1 MFDCHYDLLTYIL
14 MKKEN
19 PDFLKNYCTKV
30 YRRDNIIGGIFN
42 LFYMSEKE
50 MQEEIGISKDQID
63 VIDNLREVKEYIQKH
78 HLLSDNVTYIFG
90 IEGLDYLENIDDI
103 DILYSL
109 GLRSTNPVWN
119 NQNKFGSGIR
129 TDQGLTELGKKLI
142 QKLIQKKI
150 AIDLSHTNEQT
161 FRDIIDVC
169 RQMKKDSY
177 EPIVFASHSNVKAL
191 CDVQRNLTDE
201 QIKAIKELN
210 GTIGVT
216 SIKRF
221 CIKDVDVNEPNT
233 NFVQSYINHIN
244 YIKDLLGNVDNIT
257 VSTDD
262 MRYYYIEPEYY
273 QHANI
278 FKHDNIKTP
287 LTIALKNNGYT
298 EEEINQILQTN
309 FKHKILK
316 KII

>member
-14 MKKEN
+14 MQKDN

-30 YRRDNIIGGIFN
+30 YRKNNIIGGIFN

-50 MQEEIGISKDQID
+50 MQEEIGISKDQIN
-63 VIDNLREVKEYIQKH
+63 VIDNLREVKKYIQKH
-78 HLLSDNVTYIFG
+78 HLLSDDITYIFG
-90 IEGLDYLENIDDI
+90 IEGLDYLENTDDI
-103 DILYSL
+103 NILYSL

-119 NQNKFGSGIR
+119 NPNKFGSGTK

-150 AIDLSHTNEQT
+150 AIDLSHSNEHT
-161 FRDIIDVC
+161 FWDIIDIC
-169 RQMKKDSY
+169 DQMKKDGY
-177 EPIVFASHSNVKAL
+177 EPIVFASHSNAKTL
-191 CDVQRNLTDE
+191 CDVPRNLTDE

-221 CIKDVDVNEPNT
+221 CIKDANVNDPNT
-233 NFVQSYINHIN
+233 NFIQSYTDHIN
-244 YIKDLLGNVDNIT
+244 YIRDLLGNVNNIT
-257 VSTDD
+257 VATDD
-262 MRYYYIEPEYY
+262 MKYYYIEPEYY

-278 FKHDNIKTP
+278 FEHDNIKSP
-287 LTIALKNNGYT
+287 LTHALKNNGYT
-298 EEEINQILQTN
+298 EQEI
-309 FKHKILK
+309 KKILK
-316 KII
+316 TNFEDKILNKVI